1 MGMSNARRRYSA
13 QLAFHKH
20 FGQRQPKPTPPCHR
34 LPSSAIGLYS
44 ERFHGLLTLSPEFFS
59 TFPYGT
65 CSLSVL
71 WIYLA
76 LDRVYDL
83 LSAACASNAT
93 HREKG
98 LTLAQQIA
106 RVHTGLSPSTT
117 PQSLLSSGTPLVAG
131 LSDRVAVGF

>member
-1 MGMSNARRRYSA
+1 M
-13 QLAFHKH
+13 
-20 FGQRQPKPTPPCHR
+20 
-34 LPSSAIGLYS
+34 
-44 ERFHGLLTLSPEFFS
+44 
-59 TFPYGT
+59 
-65 CSLSVL
+65 
-71 WIYLA
+71 YLA

-106 RVHTGLSPSTT
+106 RVHTGLSPSTA

-131 LSDRVAVGF
+131 LSDRVAVGFKSDLSLNATFRRRLLGPGGSALGSSLFSRPY